1 MKLWCFTANSLQQS
15 RRCGIGSH
23 FVKNIDCKFINK
35 DKMSDVDCSWC
46 IKRFEFRQDENNNGV
61 IDIFYE

>member
-1 MKLWCFTANSLQQS
+1 
-15 RRCGIGSH
+15 
-23 FVKNIDCKFINK
+23 
-35 DKMSDVDCSWC
+35 MSDVDCSWC